1 MSPHPLSLQPPQPR
15 ILLNPQIQPPHPGTS
30 SQTQNQAVFT
40 QNQVQ
45 NQNKSRPLL
54 LEEQP
59 LLLQDLLDQERQEQQ
74 QQKQM
79 QALIRQRSTSD
90 SLFPNMGKT
99 WTQTDPNTSP
109 ATPCKDLNSFRPFTD
124 LNPDLCDVLTLMR
137 PVVFLCLQQTLT
149 PSLTPS

>member
-1 MSPHPLSLQPPQPR
+1 MSSHTSLTPQGPPASTHPLSLQPPQPCR
-15 ILLNPQIQPPHPGTS
+15 RLNPQTQPPHPGTS
-30 SQTQNQAVFT
+30 SQTQGQDVFP

-45 NQNKSRPLL
+45 NQLQNQNQSKSRPLL

-79 QALIRQRSTSD
+79 QALIRQRPTSE

-99 WTQTDPNTSP
+99 WTPTDPCLTS
-109 ATPCKDLNSFRPFTD
+109 TLVRPK
-124 LNPDLCDVLTLMR
+124 P
-137 PVVFLCLQQTLT
+137 
-149 PSLTPS
+149 